1 MSKFTDFFNK
11 IAYWFT
17 DGTSKGTSIGK
28 LILLGLT
35 IITPIFLIMSAP
47 WLAWVSIAPENRY
60 DVKYN
65 WLQDFMWIW
74 PVCVF
79 AIGFISVIVYMI
91 YNYIKDTSK

>member
-1 MSKFTDFFNK
+1 MKKLQDIFDK

-47 WLAWVSIAPENRY
+47 WLA
-60 DVKYN
+60 
-65 WLQDFMWIW
+65 
-74 PVCVF
+74 
-79 AIGFISVIVYMI
+79 
-91 YNYIKDTSK
+91 